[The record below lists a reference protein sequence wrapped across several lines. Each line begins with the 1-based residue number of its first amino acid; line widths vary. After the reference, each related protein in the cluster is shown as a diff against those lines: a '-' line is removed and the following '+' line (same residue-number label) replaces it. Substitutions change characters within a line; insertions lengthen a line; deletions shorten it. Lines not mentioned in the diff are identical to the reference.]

1 MQAVLGCMGLRGL
14 TSIKHGCVQGNA
26 RARAC
31 CGGAKVTEALSRL
44 SGRVEGDDCVLA
56 LAVSAIGKHDI

>member
-1 MQAVLGCMGLRGL
+1 MLGCMGSRGL
-14 TSIKHGCVQGNA
+14 TCIEHGCVQGNV

-44 SGRVEGDDCVLA
+44 SGRVKGDDCVLA
-56 LAVSAIGKHDI
+56 LAVGAIGKHDV